1 MDPSLFSGFVSFW
14 ENRMFFRICVVLV
27 VLLVFIPWITG
38 FLLLLD
44 PFVPG
49 NPFAGESGTPAIA
62 GVVLLGFYT
71 PLLVMMVKARV
82 RNL

>member
-1 MDPSLFSGFVSFW
+1 
-14 ENRMFFRICVVLV
+14 MFFRICVVLV